1 MNMKKYYFVS
11 AIAALALASCANDDF
26 LGEVPGNNPSA
37 VNGKEISFSGEA
49 GKMSRADGNKN
60 GEDAAKAL
68 GYRFWVYGTKSINNV
83 DKLVYNNY
91 LVKYTDQK
99 GTTPSTKSWQYSG
112 LNNSSDTEGENTYS
126 YTQAIDGAYNTEQG
140 LKFWDYSASSY
151 TFTAFSAPSS
161 DLTGTDPKIK
171 VKKKTDG
178 NYTITLKA
186 DADVDKLYFSDKIGV
201 SSTDKYNKS
210 VQFTF
215 RNIIAKVRVGMYTT
229 IPGYTVQIKKF
240 YAGENQ
246 NTAYT
251 DKFAANADNTALK
264 LDGSEYTVSYNT
276 DNTPKLEIP
285 TTVRTAS
292 KATTLELGSNLVNT
306 NLGTSKDNV
315 TYDKENGAYTC
326 FLPQTATDDM
336 KIKVDYQLTST
347 DGSKETIDVKGA
359 TVSVGKDKINWKIN
373 HSYTYIFKISVNT
386 NGTTGGEGSTVGLYP
401 ITFDAVVEDFTE
413 SKDFDEEEFKKP
425 NSTTAGQQ

>member
-1 MNMKKYYFVS
+1 MKKYYFVS
-11 AIAALALASCANDDF
+11 AIAALAFASCANDDF

-49 GKMSRADGNKN
+49 GKMSRANKEN
-60 GEDAAKAL
+60 ADAASAL
-68 GYRFWVYGTKSINNV
+68 GSRFWVYGTKKISDT

-91 LVKYTDQK
+91 LVKYTDQT
-99 GTTPSTKSWQYSG
+99 GTTPTTKAWQYSG
-112 LNNSSDTEGENTYS
+112 LNNSNDAGDGNTTYNYTTAVEN
-126 YTQAIDGAYNTEQG
+126 AYKTEQG

-151 TFTAFSAPSS
+151 TFTAFSAPSA
-161 DLTGTDPKIK
+161 DLTGESPKIK
-171 VKKKTDG
+171 VKKENDTYK
-178 NYTITLKA
+178 ITLNN
-186 DADVDKLYFSDKIGV
+186 DADVDRLFFSDKKTI
-201 SSTDKYNKS
+201 STSNYKEA

-240 YAGENQ
+240 YTGDNQ
-246 NTAYT
+246 TTEHN
-251 DKFAANADNTALK
+251 DKFAANAENTALV
-264 LDGSEYTVSYNT
+264 LDGSEYIVSYNT

-285 TTVRTAS
+285 TTGRAAS
-292 KATTLELGSNLVNT
+292 QATILELGSNLLNN

-315 TYDKENGAYTC
+315 TFDKKGGAFTC
-326 FLPQTATDDM
+326 FLPQTANNDM

-413 SKDFDEEEFKKP
+413 SNDFDEEEFKKP